1 MYIQFFQNFIWVLC
15 IILLSSLRWLSWES
29 IYFSG
34 NYGGAPSKTTRP
46 PKCIDEDKNGVCD
59 IDEEKN
65 DQIEEDYDESDEVKP
80 DDYDESDEVK
90 PDDYDESDE
99 VKPDD
104 YDESDEV
111 KPDIDEC
118 LLSKCQNETL
128 IPNYPTY
135 PPQHLPSMVHT
146 KYF

>member
-1 MYIQFFQNFIWVLC
+1 M
-15 IILLSSLRWLSWES
+15 SWES

-90 PDDYDESDE
+90 PD
-99 VKPDD
+99 
-104 YDESDEV
+104 
-111 KPDIDEC
+111 IDEC

-128 IPNYPTY
+128 IPKYPMY